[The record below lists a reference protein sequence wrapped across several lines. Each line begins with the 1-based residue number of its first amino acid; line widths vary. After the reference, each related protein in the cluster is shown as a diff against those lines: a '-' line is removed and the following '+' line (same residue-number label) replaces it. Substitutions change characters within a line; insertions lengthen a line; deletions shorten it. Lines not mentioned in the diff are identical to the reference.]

1 LVVREKVSFQNNSKN
16 PQDLQREERERKRQE
31 IEKYREDLEIMARG
45 RSSSDRRGSS
55 EVVLRPEYHNILT
68 NPMPYN
74 IQNPYLLKEMGKNP
88 SYLAMKGSQHL
99 QQP

>member
-1 LVVREKVSFQNNSKN
+1 
-16 PQDLQREERERKRQE
+16 
-31 IEKYREDLEIMARG
+31 
-45 RSSSDRRGSS
+45 
-55 EVVLRPEYHNILT
+55 
-68 NPMPYN
+68 MPYN